1 MLQEGVWPVTPPTD
15 HCPTHFKT
23 CSRHQP
29 RRRKAAKFLPAS
41 FLPNI
46 NEAIRKT
53 FGSQRQMARTPFQS
67 SKATVGAKAQ
77 AAGRPLQT
85 SSTCSTLGHRRVPV
99 RNGQATAGTFKR
111 NGKIL
116 MAGQLRVWQSRV
128 CHPRIGQQRSGKAR
142 IWQTRA
148 GHQEQPKYAGKQQ
161 KGQRTAVIATF
172 TKRQLTMPRDI
183 YSLRFRFM
191 VSIVGKRWRLT
202 RSGTHTKRKS

>member
-1 MLQEGVWPVTPPTD
+1 MWPVTPPTN

-29 RRRKAAKFLPAS
+29 RRRNQPRRIKAAKFLPAS
-41 FLPNI
+41 LLPNI

-99 RNGQATAGTFKR
+99 RNGQTTAGTFKR
-111 NGKIL
+111 CNGQIL
-116 MAGQLRVWQSRV
+116 MAGELRVWQSRV
-128 CHPRIGQQRSGKAR
+128 RHPR
-142 IWQTRA
+142 
-148 GHQEQPKYAGKQQ
+148 
-161 KGQRTAVIATF
+161 
-172 TKRQLTMPRDI
+172 
-183 YSLRFRFM
+183 
-191 VSIVGKRWRLT
+191 VG
-202 RSGTHTKRKS
+202 